1 MTENTIK
8 KINLKNGLDL
18 EFIDISRKI
27 AGDRYR
33 VALLTRIEVPVEKGW
48 FSETNQEIPDIGDI
62 RKKIG
67 NRIIFEQKRER
78 NFIDDQ
84 EKEAV
89 IKNIIEVAEDYGI
102 RYLGHP
108 DFPQKLILKR
118 YNDEKQTQAGESLKW
133 KNR

>member
-1 MTENTIK
+1 MTESTIK
-8 KINLKNGLDL
+8 KISLKNGLDL

-27 AGDRYR
+27 AGDRYQ
-33 VALLTRIEVPVEKGW
+33 VTLLTRVEVPVEEGW
-48 FSETNQEIPDIGDI
+48 FSENNQEIPDIDEI

-67 NRIIFEQKRER
+67 NRVIFEQKRER

-102 RYLGHP
+102 RYLGRT
-108 DFPQKLILKR
+108 DFPKKLILKR
-118 YNDEKQTQAGESLKW
+118 YSEKNKFKQ
-133 KNR
+133 RRD